1 MEYWKDENEAIN
13 IFLKLFEECK
23 KESDVFEG
31 LKKINQLIWYDCTEN
46 GPNCSVW
53 VDTRGGKLLAGPGKP
68 AENPD
73 LTLSMSADHAH
84 KAWSNKASPI
94 VAITTKKI
102 RIKGNA
108 TSLLKLSP
116 HLKKV
121 AEIYNRVLEENSL
134 SNLILK

>member
-1 MEYWKDENEAIN
+1 MEYWKDENQPIEL
-13 IFLKLFEECK
+13 FLKLFEECK

-31 LKKINQLIWYDCTEN
+31 LKKINQLIWYDFTEN

-53 VDTRGGKLLAGPGKP
+53 VDTRGGNLYVGSGKP

-73 LTLSMSADHAH
+73 LTLSMSLDLAH
-84 KAWSNKASPI
+84 KAWSNKMSPM

-108 TSLLKLSP
+108 TSLLKLTP
-116 HLKKV
+116 QLKRV
-121 AEIYNRVLEENSL
+121 AEIYKRVLEENGL
-134 SNLILK
+134 GNLILK